1 MGKHLVFKVSNAFP
15 FLISITVLLCSG
27 MVLIEDNPDY
37 NDSDILFQKIVFGI
51 SIVATIITFIIMWRS
66 RYYQED

>member
-1 MGKHLVFKVSNAFP
+1 MGKHLVVKTSSAFP

-27 MVLIEDNPDY
+27 MVLIENNPDY